1 MGGDRSGGQ
10 DPQQGQEEGI
20 QLGEGGQEGLPG
32 QGVEQRS
39 FFERRRDPGGGG
51 ST

>member
-10 DPQQGQEEGI
+10 DPQQNQGI
-20 QLGEGGQEGLPG
+20 QLGQGRQEGLPG
-32 QGVEQRS
+32 QRKEERS
-39 FFERRRDPGGGG
+39 FLERRRDPGGGG